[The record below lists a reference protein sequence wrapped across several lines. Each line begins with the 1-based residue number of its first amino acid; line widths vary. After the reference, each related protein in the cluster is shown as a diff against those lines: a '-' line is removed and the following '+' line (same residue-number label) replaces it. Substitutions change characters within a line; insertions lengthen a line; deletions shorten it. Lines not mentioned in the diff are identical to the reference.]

1 MSQYYYTD
9 GRERFG
15 PYTLEELN
23 GRGLTRETLVWKDG
37 LQDWIPAAQLPEL
50 IPMLPMSLEAS
61 PPQSFPTMT
70 RSSSPPKNWL
80 VESILVTLLCC
91 LPFGIVSIIYATK
104 VDTLWSSGQFEAAE
118 QASRDAGKW
127 VKIGFFIGLV
137 SIAFYFLFVML
148 GVITNVLP
156 NQ

>member
-9 GRERFG
+9 GHERFG

-37 LQDWIPAAQLPEL
+37 LQDWVPAAQLPEL
-50 IPMLPMSLEAS
+50 VPMLPMSLEPS
-61 PPQSFPTMT
+61 PPQSFPTVT
-70 RSSSPPKNWL
+70 RPSAPPKNWL

-104 VDTLWSSGQFEAAE
+104 VDTLWSSGQFDAAE

-127 VKIGFFIGLV
+127 VRIGFFVGLV